1 MFRTRTPPYGMALVT
16 GASSGIGEALAAML
30 IERGVRVICAARD
43 PGRLNAA
50 VARLG
55 ERAHALPLDVADP
68 GSIAGLLERLPEEL
82 RAIDILVNN
91 AGHDAGG
98 RKLFH
103 EGEVEDWA
111 AIIET
116 NVTGLI
122 RVTHAV
128 VPGMLERGRGH
139 VVNLGSVAGLRVF
152 RNGSVYHAS
161 KYAVR
166 ALTDALRLDYADT
179 DIRVSEILPGLTRTG
194 FARARFHGDEAKGA
208 AYYERFPATMA
219 PEDVAR
225 AAIFALEQPPHVTI
239 AQVVVVPTRE
249 A

>member
-1 MFRTRTPPYGMALVT
+1 MAERILRPGAVALVT
-16 GASSGIGEALAAML
+16 GASSGIGEALAVML
-30 IERGVRVICAARD
+30 VERGVRVICAARE
-43 PGRLNAA
+43 PKRLSAA

-55 ERAHALPLDVADP
+55 QHAHALQLDIADP
-68 GSIAGLLERLPEEL
+68 ASAAGLLERLPEEL
-82 RAIDILVNN
+82 REIDILVNN

-103 EGEVEDWA
+103 EGAVEDWA

-128 VPGMLERGRGH
+128 LPGVLERERGH
-139 VVNLGSVAGLRVF
+139 VVNLGSVAGLRVL

-166 ALTDALRLDYADT
+166 ALTEALRADYANT
-179 DIRVSEILPGLTRTG
+179 EIRVTEILPGLTLTG
-194 FARARFHGDEAKGA
+194 FAKARFHGDEAKGA
-208 AYYERFPATMA
+208 AYYERFPAAMA
-219 PEDVAR
+219 PEDIAR

-239 AQVVVVPTRE
+239 AQLVMVPTRE

>member
-1 MFRTRTPPYGMALVT
+1 MADEILRPGAVALVT

-30 IERGVRVICAARD
+30 VERGVRVICTARD
-43 PGRLNAA
+43 SRRLADA

-55 ERAHALPLDVADP
+55 ERAHALPLDIADP
-68 GSIAGLLERLPEEL
+68 GATARLLERLHEEL
-82 RAIDILVNN
+82 RAIDVLVNN

-103 EGEVEDWA
+103 EGKVEDWA
-111 AIIET
+111 AIVET
-116 NVTGLI
+116 NVVGLI

-166 ALTDALRLDYADT
+166 ALTEALRLDYADT

-194 FARARFHGDEAKGA
+194 FAKARFHGDEVKGA
-208 AYYERFPATMA
+208 AYYERFPAAMA
-219 PEDVAR
+219 PEDIAR
-225 AAIFALEQPPHVTI
+225 AAIFALEQPPHITV

>member
-1 MFRTRTPPYGMALVT
+1 MAEAILRPGAVALVT

-30 IERGVRVICAARD
+30 VERGVRVICAARD
-43 PGRLNAA
+43 PERLGAA

-68 GSIAGLLERLPEEL
+68 GAAAGLLERLPEEL

-91 AGHDAGG
+91 AGHDIGG
-98 RKLFH
+98 RRLFH
-103 EGEVEDWA
+103 EGDVEEWA

-122 RVTHAV
+122 RVTHAI
-128 VPGMLERGRGH
+128 VPGMLQRGRGH
-139 VVNLGSVAGLRVF
+139 IVNLGSVAGLRVF

-179 DIRVSEILPGLTRTG
+179 DIRVTEVLPGLTRTG
-194 FARARFHGDEAKGA
+194 FARARFHGDEARGA
-208 AYYERFPATMA
+208 AYYERFPAAMA

-225 AAIFALEQPPHVTI
+225 AAIFALEQQAHVTI